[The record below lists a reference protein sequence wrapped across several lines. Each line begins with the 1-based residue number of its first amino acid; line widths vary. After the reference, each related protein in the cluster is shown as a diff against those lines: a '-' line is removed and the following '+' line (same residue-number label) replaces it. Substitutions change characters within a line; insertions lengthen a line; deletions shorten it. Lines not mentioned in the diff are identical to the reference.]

1 MIRHSCHRPLID
13 LKVNLMRCFAIWGL
27 EAGKTQRGQETYKAV
42 QKNIVDMIKG
52 KERWDSIAALLNNLN
67 MESSTKDKQPK
78 AEENDVKKTRTMIST
93 AQLEAAAL

>member
-1 MIRHSCHRPLID
+1 
-13 LKVNLMRCFAIWGL
+13 MRCFAIWGL